1 MITEEEF
8 ERLFQDYTEDDVISI
23 KDLKKVL
30 VAPKESRPE
39 IFKFLDSRIID
50 YKFDNSTKSLR
61 QRSAMVINHLTHKF
75 GRGVTFRE
83 ILEDGYFPEKMLG
96 EGQIGLGCIEVLMN
110 TYRLNGVEDVYKYQ
124 K

>member
-8 ERLFQDYTEDDVISI
+8 ERLFQDYMEDDVISI

-61 QRSAMVINHLTHKF
+61 QRSAMVINHLTHRF

-83 ILEDGYFPEKMLG
+83 ILEDGYFPEEMLR

-110 TYRLNGVEDVYKYQ
+110 TYRSNGVEDVYKYQ